1 MEINNKLITNALR
14 YMRVPPDRH
23 DQELFDFV
31 AETFEKIEGFLNPKF
46 IWSKFGMEK
55 LNNGIKIADT
65 EFISDDIL
73 RLMQKSEECVLL
85 AVTLGAEIDRQIILS
100 QKNNMLDGI
109 ALDACASVLVDE
121 ICNDMTRKKILPELN
136 QDQYLTSRFSPGYG
150 DLNLKYNKDI
160 IEILN
165 ATKMIGLS
173 VTGSYM
179 MTPVKSV
186 TALVGI
192 KIKCR
197 SQI

>member
-14 YMRVPPDRH
+14 YMRVPPDKH
-23 DQELFDFV
+23 DQELFNI
-31 AETFEKIEGFLNPKF
+31 ATETFKKIEGFLNPKF
-46 IWSKFGMEK
+46 IWSKFGLEK
-55 LNNGIKIADT
+55 LNNGIKIANT
-65 EFISDDIL
+65 EFISGDIL
-73 RLMQKSEECVLL
+73 RLMQKSEECILL
-85 AVTLGAEIDRQIILS
+85 AITLGAEIDRQIILS

>member
-1 MEINNKLITNALR
+1 
-14 YMRVPPDRH
+14 MRVPPDKH
-23 DQELFDFV
+23 DQELFNI
-31 AETFEKIEGFLNPKF
+31 ATETFKKIEGFLNPKF
-46 IWSKFGMEK
+46 IWSKFGLEK
-55 LNNGIKIADT
+55 LNNGIKIANT
-65 EFISDDIL
+65 EFISGDIL
-73 RLMQKSEECVLL
+73 RLMQKSEECILL
-85 AVTLGAEIDRQIILS
+85 AITLGAEIDRQIILS